1 MTTIDRVSDRDIKE
15 ARLRYLTAERFL
27 MSERGNMI
35 QPIMIIVMKTLK
47 AVMSPPM
54 TPVRSVDM
62 PIALHKLI
70 MI

>member
-1 MTTIDRVSDRDIKE
+1 MTTTASVSDKDIKE

-27 MSERGNMI
+27 MRERGNMM
-35 QPIMIIVMKTLK
+35 QPIMMIGIKTLK

-54 TPVRSVDM
+54 TPVTSVDM
-62 PIALHKLI
+62 PIALLRLI